1 MSVFQRLE
9 MLYRPSYSRQG
20 LATVPRHRNNTE
32 VVLTNFTNNS
42 GNSGNSSGGNT
53 VAAPADPPPKYTPP
67 PSYSTATGARIARML
82 RQSFRRSVRRL
93 AGAGAGQGAGS
104 KAAAPSDYAHVIIE
118 SRPAGAA
125 QLAVEEVY
133 LEPRDS
139 IIFEMR
145 PTAADIFHAD
155 TVLAASHYSL
165 DLSLPTL
172 QRRSVRRNSSHRQQQ
187 QQQQQPP
194 GRVLVV
200 GVGSLHRA
208 DSEAVL
214 VEAAEP
220 INVDSD
226 AASELQLYSDTA
238 SLDSD
243 AVTLELELACS
254 SDEAAADSD
263 YEAGDCERVRSS
275 AEMEAVNMHVR
286 QLSSSSGGGHVVTID
301 MDTSTSVI

>member
-42 GNSGNSSGGNT
+42 GNSNSSGGNT
-53 VAAPADPPPKYTPP
+53 AAAPADPPPKYTPP

-104 KAAAPSDYAHVIIE
+104 KAAAPPDYAHVIIE

-125 QLAVEEVY
+125 QLAAEEVY

-155 TVLAASHYSL
+155 TVLAAS
-165 DLSLPTL
+165 
-172 QRRSVRRNSSHRQQQ
+172 
-187 QQQQQPP
+187 
-194 GRVLVV
+194 RV
-200 GVGSLHRA
+200 
-208 DSEAVL
+208 
-214 VEAAEP
+214 
-220 INVDSD
+220 
-226 AASELQLYSDTA
+226 
-238 SLDSD
+238 
-243 AVTLELELACS
+243 
-254 SDEAAADSD
+254 
-263 YEAGDCERVRSS
+263 
-275 AEMEAVNMHVR
+275 
-286 QLSSSSGGGHVVTID
+286 GH
-301 MDTSTSVI
+301 

>member
-1 MSVFQRLE
+1 MSVLG
-9 MLYRPSYSRQG
+9 M
-20 LATVPRHRNNTE
+20 ATLPRHRNNTE

-42 GNSGNSSGGNT
+42 GNSGNSSSGNT
-53 VAAPADPPPKYTPP
+53 AAAPADPPPKYTPP

-93 AGAGAGQGAGS
+93 AGAGAGQRAGS
-104 KAAAPSDYAHVIIE
+104 KAAAPPDYAHVIIE

-125 QLAVEEVY
+125 QLAAEEVY

-187 QQQQQPP
+187 QQQQPP
-194 GRVLVV
+194 GRVLAV

-238 SLDSD
+238 SLGGSGGDAETDSD
-243 AVTLELELACS
+243 AVTLELTLACS

-263 YEAGDCERVRSS
+263 YDAGDCERLRSS
-275 AEMEAVNMHVR
+275 AEMEAVNMHVW

>member
-42 GNSGNSSGGNT
+42 GNSGNSSSGNT
-53 VAAPADPPPKYTPP
+53 AAAPADPPPKYTPP

-104 KAAAPSDYAHVIIE
+104 KAAAPPDYAHVIIE

-125 QLAVEEVY
+125 QLAAEEVY

-187 QQQQQPP
+187 QQQQQPA
-194 GRVLVV
+194 GRVLAV

-238 SLDSD
+238 SL
-243 AVTLELELACS
+243 
-254 SDEAAADSD
+254 
-263 YEAGDCERVRSS
+263 G
-275 AEMEAVNMHVR
+275 
-286 QLSSSSGGGHVVTID
+286 SSGGRGGRH
-301 MDTSTSVI
+301 